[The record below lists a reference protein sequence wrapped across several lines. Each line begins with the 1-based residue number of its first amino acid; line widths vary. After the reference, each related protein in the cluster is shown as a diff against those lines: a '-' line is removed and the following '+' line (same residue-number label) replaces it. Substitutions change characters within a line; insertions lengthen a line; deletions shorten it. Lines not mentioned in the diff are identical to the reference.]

1 MITNEKIEEKVI
13 FLFNCIDKN
22 NNCDLNEF
30 NNVVDDI
37 KKIFEIE
44 NFYVILFE
52 KYAIK
57 NKNKNLFSI
66 IIEILINKLILN
78 EEISENDLKF
88 KNILTI
94 FPFLLENLI
103 ITKQNVEIIFKNLST
118 LYFNNNILN
127 SKILL
132 KYLLLLEA
140 IFKKPE
146 KKTKIKEPKN
156 FFYFFNES
164 FFEIDL
170 K

>member
-57 NKNKNLFSI
+57 NKNKNLNSI
-66 IIEILINKLILN
+66 II
-78 EEISENDLKF
+78 
-88 KNILTI
+88 
-94 FPFLLENLI
+94 
-103 ITKQNVEIIFKNLST
+103 
-118 LYFNNNILN
+118 
-127 SKILL
+127 
-132 KYLLLLEA
+132 
-140 IFKKPE
+140 
-146 KKTKIKEPKN
+146 
-156 FFYFFNES
+156 
-164 FFEIDL
+164 
-170 K
+170 